1 MKGSIASAVLAA
13 GLAFFAASGCAENVV
28 SEAKRQCKAAN
39 YQAAR
44 TATLRA
50 VKVQPNDPILWSCL
64 GLADSALG
72 DFRAAIIAHKKSLS
86 LDSKVAPEWFRLAD
100 LYASNHQIELA
111 IDGYRHGFA
120 IDSTNPSANEN
131 YARLLMQAGRFRESM
146 VPLQIALKSEP
157 ESKALQLAAIDA
169 YLHLGRTNEA
179 KFLIDSFGRSA
190 GIDQQLQL
198 TSVLAQAQ
206 QFDRALTILNDL
218 TIEHPESPEAHAQLG
233 LILMEQEQFEK
244 AATEL
249 GQAAQMVP
257 TSERY
262 SLALGEVLLRWHHY
276 STALEFLN
284 NVKVRFGTSPKFQY
298 ELAYAFYGMRDFE
311 SAMSTARSLLKVDAK
326 FAGAEFLT
334 GNCLV
339 GRGDFTG
346 AEVHL
351 RRALEQE
358 PRRPAYYL
366 SLAQVKR
373 YQGRLAES
381 ANLLR
386 KGLVFAP
393 RNPDLL
399 LELALCQEKQG
410 NISGSEATLEQVV
423 AVKPEWI
430 EAHRALVRV
439 YGRSGNQ
446 PKTENEK
453 RVLAQMEAQA
463 NAQSPEP
470 KNEDEN
476 KQ

>member
-1 MKGSIASAVLAA
+1 MASAILAA
-13 GLAFFAASGCAENVV
+13 SLAFFGAPARAENVV
-28 SEAKRQCKAAN
+28 LEAKKQCQAAN

-50 VKVQPNDPILWSCL
+50 VEVQPNDPILWSCL

-72 DFRAAIIAHKKSLS
+72 DPRAAIIAHKKALL

-111 IDGYRHGFA
+111 IDSYHHGFSV
-120 IDSTNPSANEN
+120 DSANPSANEN
-131 YARLLMQAGRFRESM
+131 YGRLLMQAGRFRESIA
-146 VPLQIALKSEP
+146 PLRIALKSEP
-157 ESKALQLAAIDA
+157 ENKALQLAVIDA

-179 KFLIDSFGRSA
+179 KLLIDSFGRSA
-190 GIDQQLQL
+190 EIDQQLQL
-198 TSVLAQAQ
+198 TNVLAQAK
-206 QFDRALTILNDL
+206 QFDRAQTILNDL
-218 TIEHPESPEAHAQLG
+218 TIEHPYSPEAHAQLG

-249 GQAAQMVP
+249 GQAARIVP

-284 NVKVRFGTSPKFQY
+284 NVRERFGTSPKFQY
-298 ELAYAFYGMRDFE
+298 ELAYALYGMRDFE
-311 SAMSTARSLLKVDAK
+311 SAMSTARSLLEIDPK

-339 GRGDFTG
+339 GTGDFDG
-346 AEVHL
+346 AEIHL
-351 RRALEQE
+351 RRAIEQE

-381 ANLLR
+381 AHLLR

-393 RNPDLL
+393 RDPNLL

-410 NISGSEATLEQVV
+410 NISGSELTLEQVV

-430 EAHRALVRV
+430 EAHRALVRI

-453 RVLAQMEAQA
+453 RVLAQMEAKA
-463 NAQSPEP
+463 NAQRPEP

-476 KQ
+476 KR

>member
-1 MKGSIASAVLAA
+1 VKVPIASAILAS
-13 GLAFFAASGCAENVV
+13 GLTLFAAPGRAENVV
-28 SEAKRQCKAAN
+28 SEAKKQCQAAN

-44 TATLRA
+44 TVTLRA
-50 VKVQPNDPILWSCL
+50 LETQPNDPMLWSCL
-64 GLADSALG
+64 GLADSVLG
-72 DFRAAIIAHKKSLS
+72 NSRAAIVAHKKALS

-120 IDSTNPSANEN
+120 IDSTNSSANEN
-131 YARLLMQAGRFRESM
+131 YARLLMHAGRFRESIA
-146 VPLQIALKSEP
+146 PLRIALKSKP
-157 ESKALQLAAIDA
+157 ESKTLQLAAIDA
-169 YLHLGRTNEA
+169 YLHLGKTNEA
-179 KFLIDSFGRSA
+179 KLLIDSFDRSA
-190 GIDQQLQL
+190 GIDQLLQL

-206 QFDRALTILNDL
+206 QFDRALTILNHL
-218 TIEHPESPEAHAQLG
+218 TAEHPDSPEAHAQLG

-249 GQAAQMVP
+249 GQAAQLVP

-276 STALEFLN
+276 STVLEFLN
-284 NVKVRFGTSPKFQY
+284 NVKSRFGTSPKFQY
-298 ELAYAFYGMRDFE
+298 ELAYALYGMRDFE
-311 SAMSTARSLLKVDAK
+311 SAMSTARSLLEVDPK
-326 FAGAEFLT
+326 FAGAEFLA
-334 GNCLV
+334 GNCLAAT
-339 GRGDFTG
+339 GDFDG

-381 ANLLR
+381 SNLLR
-386 KGLVFAP
+386 KGLAFAP
-393 RNPDLL
+393 RDPNLL

-410 NISGSEATLEQVV
+410 NISGSEVTLEQVV
-423 AVKPEWI
+423 AVRPEWI
-430 EAHRALVRV
+430 EAHRALVRI

-453 RVLAQMEAQA
+453 RVLVQMEAKA
-463 NAQSPEP
+463 NAQRPEP
-470 KNEDEN
+470 RNENED